1 MKHHENREAVLN
13 QYIENMANA
22 VLKGIE
28 SMAMKKL
35 AYTAEEAAY
44 VLGIS
49 EYTVYE
55 LIKQNE
61 LQPIVKLG
69 KRGLRIPITTLEEF
83 VKRGGVKGQFD

>member
-1 MKHHENREAVLN
+1 MKHHENKESVRN
-13 QYIENMANA
+13 QDIENLANA
-22 VLKGIE
+22 VVKGLE
-28 SMAMKKL
+28 SIAVKKL
-35 AYTAEEAAY
+35 TYTAEEAAY

-49 EYTVYE
+49 DYTVYE

-83 VKRGGVKGQFD
+83 VKRGGVN